1 MMPQTTL
8 YAQGGDLKQ
17 ALINDET
24 GLFEWGRKGKTVAL
38 DIARGL
44 HFLHSCDVIHRCSL
58 SNIPDAKTGSLPPS
72 RRMVGLLRT
81 RLLSEARLVLP
92 SVEPGCVVLK
102 FQPQQSS
109 KRSHSLP
116 S

>member
-1 MMPQTTL
+1 MPQTTL

-58 SNIPDAKTGSLPPS
+58 SNIPDAKTGSSPPS
-72 RRMVGLLRT
+72 RRHGRAITDPVSFR
-81 RLLSEARLVLP
+81 RPAFPSP
-92 SVEPGCVVLK
+92 SVEPG
-102 FQPQQSS
+102 
-109 KRSHSLP
+109 
-116 S
+116 